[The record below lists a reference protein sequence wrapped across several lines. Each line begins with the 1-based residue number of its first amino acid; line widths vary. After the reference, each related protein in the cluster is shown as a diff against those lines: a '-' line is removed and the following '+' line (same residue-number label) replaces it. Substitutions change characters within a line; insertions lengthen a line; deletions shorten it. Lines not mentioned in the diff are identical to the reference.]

1 MGSRTGDGAM
11 VGSQSPSFETFLL
24 PMWVSWH
31 MTAAPCWW
39 IRSTMA
45 ARGSTM
51 ASVPKFNCPHSDAES
66 TDTFDDPP
74 IIVRPIPPFAF
85 SSWYRTYLSLGVPSV
100 L

>member
-1 MGSRTGDGAM
+1 
-11 VGSQSPSFETFLL
+11 
-24 PMWVSWH
+24 
-31 MTAAPCWW
+31 
-39 IRSTMA
+39 
-45 ARGSTM
+45 M